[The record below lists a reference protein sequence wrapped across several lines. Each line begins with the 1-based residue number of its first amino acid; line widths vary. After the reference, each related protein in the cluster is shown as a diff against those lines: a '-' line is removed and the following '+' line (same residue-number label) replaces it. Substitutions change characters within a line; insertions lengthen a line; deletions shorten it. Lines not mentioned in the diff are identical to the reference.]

1 MKNILFPTDFSSS
14 ADNALSYAIEF
25 ARKMN
30 SKLTLFNAFTFPVY
44 ATEVAVETNMTEQ
57 SRMDSEN
64 ALKQLENRIH
74 SIAPDIE
81 TAFSTSWGFAAD
93 EIITMAKEMNAD
105 LIIMGTEGAGGI
117 KRLLFGSNTAEV
129 VSRSTCPVLAVP
141 TGCTYK
147 DFRRIAF
154 ATGCHDSEIPYIGKA
169 LDFAKHFNA
178 GFSLLHI
185 SDKAFSSTLEHR
197 HIEDFRD
204 KTRKEFSLPGM
215 EISILDIPDIAQG
228 LTDIL
233 YKDNID
239 MIVIAHKKRNI
250 LSQLLHP
257 SISKKITYHSASPLL
272 VLPVS

>member
-14 ADNALSYAIEF
+14 ADNALAYAIEF

-30 SKLTLFNAFTFPVY
+30 SKLTLFNTFTFPVY
-44 ATEVAVETNMTEQ
+44 ATEMAVEANMTEQ
-57 SRMDSEN
+57 IRTDSEV
-64 ALKQLENRIH
+64 ALKQLEDRIH

-81 TAFSTSWGFAAD
+81 TEFSTSWGFAAD
-93 EIITMAKEMNAD
+93 EIISKAKEMNAD

-129 VSRSTCPVLAVP
+129 VSRSSCPVLAVP
-141 TGCTYK
+141 TGCVFK
-147 DFRRIAF
+147 NFRRIAF

-178 GFSLLHI
+178 VFSLLHI
-185 SDKAFSSTLEHR
+185 SGTAFSSPIEFI
-197 HIEDFRD
+197 HIENFRE
-204 KTRKEFSLPGM
+204 KMRKEFNQQGI
-215 EISILDIPDIAQG
+215 EISLLDISDIAHG
-228 LTDIL
+228 LTNIL
-233 YKDNID
+233 YKDDID
-239 MIVIAHKKRNI
+239 MMVIAHKKRNL
-250 LSQLLHP
+250 LSQFLYP